1 MINNILPRTD
11 LDKFSNID
19 PTRIKI
25 AFYMYKADRPLSLS
39 QLATASKISPQLL
52 NHHLPKLIKE
62 GIAILVEEGGT
73 KYYMLQPFYY
83 DEGVMNAIFATF
95 SPIVEFINRSEC
107 DYSQAEAD
115 PEDLIANN
123 IQALLRFFSI
133 NVNHMRDEM
142 KIERLGLD
150 R

>member
-11 LDKFSNID
+11 LDKFFNID

-25 AFYMYKADRPLSLS
+25 AFYMYKAAKPLSLS
-39 QLATASKISPQLL
+39 QLASVSDISPQLL

-62 GIAILVEEGGT
+62 GIAVMVEEAGT
-73 KYYMLQPFYY
+73 KYYLLQPFYY
-83 DEGVMNAIFATF
+83 DEGIMAVIFHAF

-107 DYSQAEAD
+107 DYSQTEAD
-115 PEDLIANN
+115 PEDIIANN

-133 NVNHMRDEM
+133 NVNTLRDEV
-142 KIERLGLD
+142 KKDRLGS
-150 R
+150 